1 MKELDVYVVLCEEL
15 APNFSGIYIP
25 LSIYV
30 IGDCAGGSRGFAWR
44 TYIYGLFKIKNG
56 RKYIIPLKSWCGYS
70 KVDTLEIRNQSN
82 SAQRDCIKGAIE
94 NIKTGKCIF
103 D

>member
-70 KVDTLEIRNQSN
+70 KNDTFVLYNQWSPM
-82 SAQRDCIKGAIE
+82 QRDCSKGTIE
-94 NIKTGKCIF
+94 YM
-103 D
+103 